1 MLMGEFQHNIDVK
14 GRLAMPS
21 KLRESLGVKFI
32 LTKGLDGCIFVYGQ
46 DEWNTLVEKLKKL
59 TMVKKSARSVARYFF
74 SSASE
79 VECDKQGRILI
90 PAVLRTHAN
99 LEKSVIVVGVG
110 TRAEIWSETAWN
122 DCTDAIDEDVTSMM
136 EELFDDGLEL

>member
-1 MLMGEFQHNIDVK
+1 MLMGKFQHNIDVK

-32 LTKGLDGCIFVYGQ
+32 LTKGLDGCIFVYAQ
-46 DEWNTLVEKLKKL
+46 DEWNNLVEKLKKL

-90 PAVLRTHAN
+90 PPSLRSHAK
-99 LEKSVIVVGVG
+99 LEKSTIIVGVG
-110 TRAEIWSETAWN
+110 TRAEIWSETSWN
-122 DCTDAIDEDVTSMM
+122 KCTDEIDEDVTSMI

>member
-1 MLMGEFQHNIDVK
+1 MLMGEFKHNIDAK

-21 KLRESLGVKFI
+21 KLREALGVKFV

-46 DEWNTLVEKLKKL
+46 EEWDNLVEKLKKL

-79 VECDKQGRILI
+79 VECDKQGRVLI
-90 PAVLRTHAN
+90 PAALRNHAN
-99 LEKSVIVVGVG
+99 LEKNVIVVGVG
-110 TRAEIWSETAWN
+110 TRAEIWSVASWN
-122 DCTDAIDEDVTSMM
+122 DCTDEIDEDVTSMM